1 MARLVSDDKVET
13 CEEESPSSLT
23 GINSFCLSQIFQIS
37 MVSNDLKAMVCSLQ
51 PTSLLLEGELDGEEL
66 SIADVVI
73 LLHQGQLFGVE
84 GTWMRC

>member
-1 MARLVSDDKVET
+1 
-13 CEEESPSSLT
+13 
-23 GINSFCLSQIFQIS
+23 